1 MDDDDEDNDHNDD
14 DDDDDICSEPLVVE
28 EVPAPHRYRP
38 DNLNSLCAATG

>member
-1 MDDDDEDNDHNDD
+1 MDDDYDVDD
-14 DDDDDICSEPLVVE
+14 DDDNEDDDDICSEPLVVE